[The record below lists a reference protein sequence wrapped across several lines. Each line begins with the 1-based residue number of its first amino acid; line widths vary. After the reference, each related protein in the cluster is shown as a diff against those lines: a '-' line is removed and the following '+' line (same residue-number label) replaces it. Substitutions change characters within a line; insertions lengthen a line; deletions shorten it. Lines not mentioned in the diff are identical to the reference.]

1 MALDQLLFYWEQLA
15 AAANKSGAGGQK
27 AEGHKTKT
35 VEGC

>member
-1 MALDQLLFYWEQLA
+1 MALYELLFDWEQLA

-27 AEGHKTKT
+27 AEGYKTKS